1 MAIEWKALLN
11 YLLIIYVFVCVFFF
25 KCEAVSVSNKW
36 YIVHTLQNITDSIL
50 CLVYWAGVGKNTVE

>member
-1 MAIEWKALLN
+1 VESSFEL
-11 YLLIIYVFVCVFFF
+11 FVNNLCFCVCFFF